1 MTKKVIAFD
10 LDDTLAISKAPI
22 SERMSE
28 LLSKLLDKYDVC
40 VISGGAFERFKV
52 QIIDI
57 LKSSPK
63 ELNRL
68 HIMPT
73 CGTKYFRFN
82 EASGEWQMKY
92 ENKLTDDQKERAFK
106 ALKEGATKFD
116 LWESNTYGDIIEDR
130 GSQVT
135 YSALGQQAPAEAKYA
150 WDPTGGKKLK
160 IRDYVAPLLPDLE
173 VSAAGT
179 TSVDV
184 TMMGVN
190 KGYGMKKLA
199 EEMSISIDDILFIG
213 DKLQEGGN
221 DFPVKAIGIDTIEV
235 CRWEDTA
242 LVIEGILGVTV

>member
-22 SERMSE
+22 SDRMSG
-28 LLSKLLDKYDVC
+28 LLAKLLDKYDVC
-40 VISGGAFERFKV
+40 VISGGAFERFKA

-57 LKSSPK
+57 IKASPK

-73 CGTKYFRFN
+73 CGTKYFRYD
-82 EASGEWQMKY
+82 EMSGEWIMKY
-92 ENKLTDDQKERAFK
+92 ENKLTDDQKDRAFK
-106 ALKEGATKFD
+106 ALKEGAMKFD
-116 LWESNTYGDIIEDR
+116 LWESNTFGEIIEDR

-150 WDPTGGKKLK
+150 WDPTGEKKNM
-160 IRDYVAPLLPDLE
+160 IRDFVAPLLPDLE
-173 VSAAGT
+173 ISSAGT

-190 KGYGMKKLA
+190 KGYGMNKLA
-199 EEMSISIDDILFIG
+199 AEMGISLDDILFIG

-221 DFPVKAIGIDTIEV
+221 DYPVKALGVDTIEV
-235 CRWEDTA
+235 TRWEDTA
-242 LVIEGILGVTV
+242 LVLEGILGVTE